1 MKTSQLIE
9 AIKKINSLDYADAQK
24 ALLSILEKHPAA
36 VMKALKAD
44 AVPLFKVVIKNIP
57 EGLLVTAV
65 KVVREITRCALK
77 EAKDFVEGVKLIPG
91 KEDMP
96 YGTIAQNITRERANM
111 IMEDAKATGNFNNG
125 SIVFEVIPQDSEWS
139 YFYGM
144 GRPGC
149 YVG

>member
-65 KVVREITRCALK
+65 
-77 EAKDFVEGVKLIPG
+77 
-91 KEDMP
+91 
-96 YGTIAQNITRERANM
+96 
-111 IMEDAKATGNFNNG
+111 
-125 SIVFEVIPQDSEWS
+125 
-139 YFYGM
+139 
-144 GRPGC
+144 
-149 YVG
+149 